1 MGPTQNLV
9 EHHHRRGR
17 FAGKRCVKIT
27 QASSS
32 PEPGTDLGRL
42 SVGSSG
48 GKEKLAQEQSSK
60 KMMARKP

>member
-1 MGPTQNLV
+1 MGPTQTSLSTIIG
-9 EHHHRRGR
+9 EGG

-60 KMMARKP
+60 KMMARKL